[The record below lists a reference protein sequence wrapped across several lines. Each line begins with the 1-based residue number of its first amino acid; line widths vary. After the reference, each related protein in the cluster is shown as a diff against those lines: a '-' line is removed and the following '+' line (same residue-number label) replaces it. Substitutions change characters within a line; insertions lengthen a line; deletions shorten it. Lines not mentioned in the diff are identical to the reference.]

1 MQIIDLDQIDRR
13 ILAILQTE
21 AGVTATEVGERIGL
35 SQSAC
40 WRRIQ
45 RLRDA
50 GVIKDQPAVLD
61 REKVGLSTRVFAH
74 VKLTSH
80 GRTNITDFADAVRQY
95 PEVLDCY
102 VVLGNVDFLLRIVT
116 EDIKDYE
123 RFMYEKLSQLPG
135 VQEVNS
141 SIALSEMKHTTVLPI
156 RHTGSMEFTSIIVA
170 MALAGAAGGLIAGLL
185 GVGGGIIIVP
195 VLEFVL
201 GLLGV
206 DSAIRMHV
214 AVGTSLATNIPPSF
228 ASARAHHKAGAISMD
243 LIRFW

>member
-1 MQIIDLDQIDRR
+1 MQKVDLDQIDRR

-61 REKVGLSTRVFAH
+61 REKVGLSTMVFAH

-80 GRTNITDFADAVRQY
+80 GRTNITDFANAVRQY

-156 RHTGSMEFTSIIVA
+156 
-170 MALAGAAGGLIAGLL
+170 
-185 GVGGGIIIVP
+185 
-195 VLEFVL
+195 
-201 GLLGV
+201 
-206 DSAIRMHV
+206 
-214 AVGTSLATNIPPSF
+214 
-228 ASARAHHKAGAISMD
+228 
-243 LIRFW
+243 